1 MELSRRAFAG
11 GALSLA
17 VGSQVAVPAFA
28 QPAGAF
34 SAAIAAISAYAEA
47 HRRYF
52 GLPGLTLG
60 LTAPNGFST
69 VLNFGYANADAR
81 TAIGPD
87 TLFQIG
93 SISKVMTAAAVHQ
106 LAAEGKLALD
116 ARVSDILPAIPLP
129 RGNAVTVQHL
139 MDHSAGLPDS
149 SPLFAEGGLW
159 TGYAPGAHWHYS
171 NTGYEIL
178 GKLAEHSG
186 GKPLARLLAERLF
199 QPIGMAQT
207 RGAILGADRQ
217 LFAQGYEAADPTAVY
232 ARGVPLAPAAWVDVT
247 FGAGSVAST
256 SSDMIRFLRALADAA
271 QGRGGLGLSP
281 AQAKLFTTHAVPSDT
296 PGMSYGNGLMHV
308 RNGARSYLHHTG
320 GMVSFS
326 SAFHLD
332 VESGAGAFAS
342 SSLSA
347 FAEYRPRML
356 TRFAVDVLTDAM
368 AGRPLSPPPP

>member
-47 HRRYF
+47 NRRYF
-52 GLPGLTLG
+52 GLPELTLG

-69 VLNFGYANADAR
+69 VLNFGHANADAR

-149 SPLFAEGGLW
+149 SPLFAQGGLW
-159 TGYAPGAHWHYS
+159 TGFAPGAHWHYS

-178 GKLAEHSG
+178 GKLAEQAAG
-186 GKPLARLLAERLF
+186 EPLASLF
-199 QPIGMAQT
+199 EKRIFTPAGMNRS
-207 RGAILGADRQ
+207 RGAIVARDRT
-217 LFAQGYEAADPTAVY
+217 LYAQGYRAADP
-232 ARGVPLAPAAWVDVT
+232 
-247 FGAGSVAST
+247 
-256 SSDMIRFLRALADAA
+256 
-271 QGRGGLGLSP
+271 
-281 AQAKLFTTHAVPSDT
+281 AVPFAL
-296 PGMSYGNGLMHV
+296 GM
-308 RNGARSYLHHTG
+308 
-320 GMVSFS
+320 
-326 SAFHLD
+326 
-332 VESGAGAFAS
+332 
-342 SSLSA
+342 
-347 FAEYRPRML
+347 P
-356 TRFAVDVLTDAM
+356 
-368 AGRPLSPPPP
+368 